1 MKRDA
6 EQILRQRNEWESAR
20 LLLSQKQA
28 SIKEKDS
35 EYRMLSDQF
44 TELNQKYNEANIQL
58 IQQQNTVTA
67 LERELEIIRERLQ
80 AKEEEIQFTKKK
92 IKESATLIDRLLH
105 SIDEREKDWEKA
117 IAIRTEK
124 ESQLDEIGRAHV

>member
-1 MKRDA
+1 
-6 EQILRQRNEWESAR
+6 
-20 LLLSQKQA
+20 
-28 SIKEKDS
+28 
-35 EYRMLSDQF
+35 MLSDQF

-80 AKEEEIQFTKKK
+80 AKEEEIQFSKKK

-124 ESQLDEIGRAHV
+124 ESQLDDAEKAYYKARSEISKMRSEERRVGKE